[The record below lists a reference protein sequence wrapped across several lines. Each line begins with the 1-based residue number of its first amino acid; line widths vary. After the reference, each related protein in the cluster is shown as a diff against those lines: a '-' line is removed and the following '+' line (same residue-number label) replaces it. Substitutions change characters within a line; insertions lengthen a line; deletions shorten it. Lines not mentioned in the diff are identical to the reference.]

1 MLRVAQIG
9 FFLDPQQREPQQL
22 LHDWPTMVDV
32 AEAAAGAGAEVSVIQ
47 TSSHQQTLTRA
58 DVSYHFLARE
68 PQAPGLARTTA
79 LGRLLAELNA
89 DVLHVHG
96 LGFPHEVLA
105 LAKLAPATPILLQ
118 DHADQ
123 PPRKW
128 RRPLWRRAMSTAA
141 GLCFCSSDQAV
152 PFQDAGLVSAS
163 TVVYEVPEG
172 SSHFTP
178 GDQAQARRATGL
190 HGDPCVVW
198 VGHLNENKDPL
209 SVMDG
214 VSLAV
219 ARLPGLRLWCY
230 FGSAPLLSAVRR
242 RIAKDPKLSG
252 RVHLMGSVPHEQIQA
267 VMRAADLFVLGSHR
281 EGSGYAL
288 LEAMACGLT
297 PVVSDIPA
305 FRSLTGGAGVGVLWP
320 RGDARRLAEAL
331 VSCWLTA
338 GEERRA
344 VVRAHF
350 ERELSVE
357 AIGRKLVAVYQ
368 DMLDRRAAAPMP
380 RRESGSGSR

>member
-32 AEAAAGAGAEVSVIQ
+32 AEAAAGAGAQVSVIQ
-47 TSSHQQTLTRA
+47 ASSREQTLTRG
-58 DVSYHFLARE
+58 DVSYHFVAPQRQVPGVAR
-68 PQAPGLARTTA
+68 AAR
-79 LGRLLAELNA
+79 LERLLGELHA

-96 LGFPHEVLA
+96 LSFAHEVRA
-105 LAKLAPATPILLQ
+105 LASLAPATPMLLQ

-141 GLCFCSSDQAV
+141 GLCFCCSEQAR
-152 PFQDAGLVSAS
+152 PFQDAGLLNAS
-163 TVVYEVPEG
+163 TVLYQVPEG

-178 GDQAQARRATGL
+178 GDQAQARHATGL
-190 HGDPCVVW
+190 HGNPCAVW

-209 SVMDG
+209 TVLQG
-214 VSLAV
+214 VSLA
-219 ARLPGLRLWCY
+219 AERLPGLQLWCY
-230 FGSAPLLSAVRR
+230 FGSAPLLAAVQR
-242 RIAKDPKLSG
+242 RIAQDPRLAS
-252 RVHLMGSVPHEQIQA
+252 RTHLMGSVPHEQIQL
-267 VMRAADLFVLGSHR
+267 VMRAADLFVLGSQR

-288 LEAMACGLT
+288 LEAMACGVA

-305 FRSLTGGAGVGVLWP
+305 FRSLTGGAEFGALWP
-320 RGDARRLAEAL
+320 RGDAQRLAYAL
-331 VSCWLTA
+331 VSCWRHSGA
-338 GEERRA
+338 NRRS

-350 ERELSVE
+350 ERELSIQ
-357 AIGRKLVAVYQ
+357 AIGRKLVAVYR
-368 DMLDRRAAAPMP
+368 DMLERRAALPP
-380 RRESGSGSR
+380 SRRQGSSGSR